1 MGRFD
6 LDLVICVEGS
16 SMFFPE
22 LIAHFF
28 LVLRS
33 VSLSGGAT
41 VYLSV
46 HLLKD
51 ILVAVSFGS
60 SE

>member
-1 MGRFD
+1 
-6 LDLVICVEGS
+6 
-16 SMFFPE
+16 MFFPE